1 MNTKRVLAIAS
12 TLFGA
17 KVSQLSLADV
27 AQLFVGVTEAEVA
40 DLKKVLAEEYGI
52 YALSAVSFPV
62 VEEVKILR
70 PAKEKMFVP
79 KSIGKVR
86 NKALSKR
93 RR

>member
-1 MNTKRVLAIAS
+1 MNTKRILAIAS
-12 TLFGA
+12 TLLGA

-27 AQLFVGVTEAEVA
+27 AQLFVGVTEVELA
-40 DLKKVLAEEYGI
+40 DLKRVLAEEYGI

-86 NKALSKR
+86 NKALGKR

>member
-1 MNTKRVLAIAS
+1 M
-12 TLFGA
+12 
-17 KVSQLSLADV
+17 
-27 AQLFVGVTEAEVA
+27 A